1 MSVYRINRLLIY
13 LCMANVFCLY
23 SLLLAG
29 TRIIISNC
37 YYQVMVD
44 SMVIGCELIDCMIYM
59 KGVFSNL
66 TIQER
71 KEYGPVLVGLED
83 VQAALVLI
91 FVILSGHFEYS

>member
-1 MSVYRINRLLIY
+1 MV
-13 LCMANVFCLY
+13 NVFCLY

-44 SMVIGCELIDCMIYM
+44 SVVTDCELIDCMILYM
-59 KGVFSNL
+59 KGVFSNS
-66 TIQER
+66 TIHER
-71 KEYGPVLVGLED
+71 KEYGPVLVRLED
-83 VQAALVLI
+83 VQAGLVLI